1 MALVRWKPMRDLV
14 DIQDEINRMFEDCAC
29 STEGEKGISRLFPPA
44 DVIENKDSFIVRA
57 ELPGLK
63 KEDIKVTLQNNVFTI
78 NGEKRKEQEEKNQT
92 YHKVERSYGTFHRS
106 FELPVQVNPN
116 DIKAEFKDGILTV
129 ELPKIEEAKPKEIS
143 ISVK

>member
-1 MALVRWKPMRDLV
+1 MALVRCRPMRDMI
-14 DIQDEINRMFEDCAC
+14 DIQDEINCMFEGIVGP
-29 STEGEKGISRLFPPA
+29 TEGDQGISRLFPPA

-78 NGEKRKEQEEKNQT
+78 NGEKKKEQEVKDQT
-92 YHKVERSYGTFHRS
+92 FHKVERSYGTFHRS
-106 FELPVQVNPN
+106 FELPVQVNPD

-143 ISVK
+143 INVK

>member
-1 MALVRWKPMRDLV
+1 MALLRWRPMRDLV
-14 DIQDEINRMFEDCAC
+14 DIQDEINCMCEGIIGP
-29 STEGEKGISRLFPPA
+29 TEGEKGISRLFPPA
-44 DVIENKDSFIVRA
+44 DVIENKDSFIIRA

-106 FELPVQVNPN
+106 FELAVQVNPN
-116 DIKAEFKDGILTV
+116 EIKAEFKDGILTV

>member
-1 MALVRWKPMRDLV
+1 MRGMI
-14 DIQDEINRMFEDCAC
+14 DIQDEINCMFEGIVG

-63 KEDIKVTLQNNVFTI
+63 KEDIKVTLQNNVFII
-78 NGEKRKEQEEKNQT
+78 NGEKKKEQEEKNHT

-106 FELPVQVNPN
+106 FELPVSVNS
-116 DIKAEFKDGILTV
+116 DGIKAEFKDGILTV

-143 ISVK
+143 ISVN